1 MMSLTADASDH
12 LIVKRREPLR
22 TRLAR
27 FVVAYGASLA
37 INVLLLLL
45 MFVEITIWIEVVPVE
60 DEETPVEVIVE
71 PPPPPG
77 AAAIMQEN
85 PPPPIA
91 EQQRAAPASTPNVA
105 DEERQLKAPPGQETI
120 AGDGTGDNP
129 NGSTPKREAT
139 RDRDAEEI
147 DPDPRKEISRLI
159 TPTAPKPISRDQP
172 RTAPP
177 RPSQKPMAKEKP
189 RVATTETE
197 PTVKKKEIH
206 CGANAKRPVFSLPP
220 PARQGT
226 VLGRASA
233 AQAAQ
238 MIQNTQAQMDMPIS
252 ARYVANARVF
262 VHIDG
267 TPERAWSAA
276 LLPAGLSAR
285 TGDRVQFTPNHL
297 DPASPC
303 HYIPNLISRVF

>member
-1 MMSLTADASDH
+1 MSFTVDASDH
-12 LIVKRREPLR
+12 LILKRREPFR

-27 FVVAYGASLA
+27 FVVAYAASLA
-37 INVLLLLL
+37 INVALLLL
-45 MFVEITIWIEVVPVE
+45 MFVEIEVLVEVTPV
-60 DEETPVEVIVE
+60 EETPVEVIVE
-71 PPPPPG
+71 PPPPLDAPD
-77 AAAIMQEN
+77 IMREDS
-85 PPPPIA
+85 PPP
-91 EQQRAAPASTPNVA
+91 AADERPKDMASTPNVA

-129 NGSTPKREAT
+129 NGSTPR
-139 RDRDAEEI
+139 RDAARESEEL

>member
-1 MMSLTADASDH
+1 MMSFTVDASDH
-12 LIVKRREPLR
+12 LILKRREPLR

-27 FVVAYGASLA
+27 FVVAYAASLA

-45 MFVEITIWIEVVPVE
+45 MFVEITVWIEVAPV
-60 DEETPVEVIVE
+60 EETPVEVIVE
-71 PPPPPG
+71 PQPFDAPAIPP
-77 AAAIMQEN
+77 EN

-91 EQQRAAPASTPNVA
+91 ERQPAAPASTPNVA

-129 NGSTPKREAT
+129 NGSTPR
-139 RDRDAEEI
+139 RDAARESEEL

-159 TPTAPKPISRDQP
+159 TPTAPKPVSRDQP

-262 VHIDG
+262 VHVDG

-276 LLPAGLSAR
+276 LLPAGLSAQ
-285 TGDRVQFTPNHL
+285 TGDRVQFTPTHL

-303 HYIPNLISRVF
+303 HYIPNLISRVL

>member
-1 MMSLTADASDH
+1 
-12 LIVKRREPLR
+12 
-22 TRLAR
+22 
-27 FVVAYGASLA
+27 
-37 INVLLLLL
+37 
-45 MFVEITIWIEVVPVE
+45 MFVEITVWIEVVPV
-60 DEETPVEVIVE
+60 EETPVEVIVE
-71 PPPPPG
+71 LPPPLD
-77 AAAIMQEN
+77 AAAMMQEN
-85 PPPPIA
+85 PPPPVA
-91 EQQRAAPASTPNVA
+91 EQQPAAPASTPNVA

-129 NGSTPKREAT
+129 SGSTPKREAT
-139 RDRDAEEI
+139 RDRESEEI

-159 TPTAPKPISRDQP
+159 APAAPKPVPRDQP

-177 RPSQKPMAKEKP
+177 RPSQKPVAKEKP

-206 CGANAKRPVFSLPP
+206 CGANATRPVFSLPP

-238 MIQNTQAQMDMPIS
+238 MIQNTQARMDMPIS

-276 LLPAGLSAR
+276 LPPAGLSAL
-285 TGDRVQFTPNHL
+285 TGDRVQFTPAHL
-297 DPASPC
+297 DSASPC

>member
-1 MMSLTADASDH
+1 MSFTVDASDH
-12 LIVKRREPLR
+12 LILKRREPLR
-22 TRLAR
+22 TRLAN

-37 INVLLLLL
+37 INVALLLLT
-45 MFVEITIWIEVVPVE
+45 FVEITVWIEVIPA
-60 DEETPVEVIVE
+60 EETPVEVIVE
-71 PPPPPG
+71 PPPPQG
-77 AAAIMQEN
+77 APEIMRED

-91 EQQRAAPASTPNVA
+91 EQRPAAPASTPNVA

-129 NGSTPKREAT
+129 SGSTPKREAT
-139 RDRDAEEI
+139 RDRESEEI
-147 DPDPRKEISRLI
+147 DLDPRKEISHLI
-159 TPTAPKPISRDQP
+159 APSTPKPVPRDQP

-177 RPSQKPMAKEKP
+177 RPSRKPMAKEKP

-206 CGANAKRPVFSLPP
+206 CGADATRPVFALPP
-220 PARQGT
+220 PARQAT
-226 VLGRASA
+226 VLGHATA

-252 ARYVANARVF
+252 GRFIANARVF
-262 VHIDG
+262 VHVDG
-267 TPERAWSAA
+267 TPDRAWSAA
-276 LLPAGLSAR
+276 LLPARLSAQ
-285 TGDRVQFTPNHL
+285 TGDRVEFTPNHL

-303 HYIPNLISRVF
+303 HYIPNLISRVL

>member
-1 MMSLTADASDH
+1 MSFTVDASDH
-12 LIVKRREPLR
+12 LILKRREPFR

-27 FVVAYGASLA
+27 FVVAYAASLA
-37 INVLLLLL
+37 INIALLLL
-45 MFVEITIWIEVVPVE
+45 MFIEIEVLVEVTPV
-60 DEETPVEVIVE
+60 EETPVEVVVE
-71 PPPPPG
+71 APALDAPDIMQESPPPPV
-77 AAAIMQEN
+77 
-85 PPPPIA
+85 A
-91 EQQRAAPASTPNVA
+91 EQQPAARASTANVA

-129 NGSTPKREAT
+129 NGSTPRREAT
-139 RDRDAEEI
+139 RDRESEEI

-159 TPTAPKPISRDQP
+159 APAAPKPVPRDQP

-177 RPSQKPMAKEKP
+177 RPSRKPIAKEKP

-197 PTVKKKEIH
+197 PTVKKQEIH
-206 CGANAKRPVFSLPP
+206 CGANATRPVYSLPP
-220 PARQGT
+220 PARQAT
-226 VLGRASA
+226 VLGHATA

-252 ARYVANARVF
+252 GRYVANARVF

-267 TPERAWSAA
+267 TPDRAWQAA
-276 LLPAGLSAR
+276 LLPAGLSAQ
-285 TGDRVQFTPNHL
+285 TGDRVQFTPTHL

-303 HYIPNLISRVF
+303 HYIPALISRVL

>member
-1 MMSLTADASDH
+1 MSFTVDASDH
-12 LIVKRREPLR
+12 LILKRREPFR

-27 FVVAYGASLA
+27 FVVAYAASLA
-37 INVLLLLL
+37 INVALLLL
-45 MFVEITIWIEVVPVE
+45 MFVEIEVLVEVVPV
-60 DEETPVEVIVE
+60 EETPVEVIVE
-71 PPPPPG
+71 PPPLDAPE
-77 AAAIMQEN
+77 IMREN
-85 PPPPIA
+85 PPPPVA
-91 EQQRAAPASTPNVA
+91 EQQPAAPASTPNVA
-105 DEERQLKAPPGQETI
+105 DEERQLKAPAGQETI

-129 NGSTPKREAT
+129 NGSTPRPDAA
-139 RDRDAEEI
+139 RDRESEEI

-159 TPTAPKPISRDQP
+159 TPFAKPVPRDQP

-177 RPSQKPMAKEKP
+177 RTSQKPAAKEKP
-189 RVATTETE
+189 RIATTETE
-197 PTVKKKEIH
+197 PTVKRKEIH
-206 CGANAKRPVFSLPP
+206 CGANATGPVYSLPP
-220 PARQGT
+220 PARQAT
-226 VLGRASA
+226 VLGRASP

-238 MIQNTQAQMDMPIS
+238 MIQNTQARMDMPIS